1 GGLGLMLGLII
12 GHVPLPLPGG
22 GTFAIGAAAGTLL
35 MGLIMGRL
43 GRVGRV
49 ITTLPYTAAMTLTEF
64 GLLIFLA
71 YAGTRAGGQI
81 SQAFASGEWWRILV
95 LGAVITLVM
104 GGLAYIVGRWLFRSG
119 GTRLSGMIAGM
130 QTQPALLAY
139 ANGRTNFDP
148 RIGLGY
154 ALAYPAAMVTKILVA
169 TVLAAL

>member
-1 GGLGLMLGLII
+1 MDIFRCRFRA
-12 GHVPLPLPGG
+12 V
-22 GTFAIGAAAGTLL
+22 ARSWSAAAGTLIL
-35 MGLIMGRL
+35 GLVMGRI
-43 GRVGRV
+43 GRIGRV

-81 SQAFASGEWWRILV
+81 AVAFTSGAWWRILI

-104 GGLAYIVGRWLFRSG
+104 GGMAYVVGRWIFRSG

-154 ALAYPAAMVTKILVA
+154 ALAYPTTMVTKILVA
-169 TVLAAL
+169 TIL